1 MTTDRQNL
9 LARYDVPGP
18 RYTSYPTVPYWTDS
32 PSTDQWVAHL
42 QEALQQTREAG
53 REAHAGGA
61 LYVHIPF
68 CESLCTYCG
77 CNTRITRNRGMGS
90 PYVDT
95 ILSEWTLYRE
105 RLGSQSFPL
114 AELHLGGGTPTFLSS
129 GDLGRMVEGLRSGC
143 QVVSGAEFSV
153 EADPRVTSEEQLA
166 VLASVGF
173 RRLSLGIQ
181 DFDPKVQQAVNR
193 VQTVDEVRRVVEAA
207 RNLGFTSINFDL
219 IHGLPFQT
227 PESIEHTVAQVAA
240 MRPERIA
247 FYGYAHVPWIKP
259 AQRRF
264 TEADLPMGAS
274 KRALYE
280 IGRKLLESSGY
291 REVGLD
297 HFALESDSLW
307 RSVQNGHLHRNFMGY
322 TSRPILPLI
331 GLGVSAIGDA
341 GSAFAQNEKVLEPYM
356 DRVSRHELPVLRGH
370 RLSNEDR
377 ILRRHI
383 LNLMTQLT
391 TRWTEPEDQVPFL
404 DSVQARLKGMEE
416 DGLVVLGNG
425 CCTVTPLGRGFLR
438 NICMEFDAR
447 LTRKRPG
454 ESLFSRSI

>member
-1 MTTDRQNL
+1 MTTERQNL
-9 LARYDVPGP
+9 LERYDVPGP

-32 PSTDQWVAHL
+32 PSPEQWVEHL
-42 QEALQQTREAG
+42 LRALPSEGTTGQDA
-53 REAHAGGA
+53 AVGGA

-77 CNTRITRNRGMGS
+77 CNTRITRNRAVG
-90 PYVDT
+90 PHYVDA
-95 ILSEWTLYRE
+95 LLAEWTRYRE
-105 RLGSQSFPL
+105 RLGTQSFPL
-114 AELHLGGGTPTFLSS
+114 AELHLGGGTPTFLAAR
-129 GDLGRMVEGLRSGC
+129 DLGRLAEGLATGC
-143 QVVSGAEFSV
+143 QRVPDAEFSV
-153 EADPRVTSEEQLA
+153 EADPRVTTREQLE
-166 VLASVGF
+166 VLFQAGF

-193 VQTVDEVRRVVEAA
+193 VQTVDEVQRCVDDAREA
-207 RNLGFTSINFDL
+207 GFTSINFDL

-227 PESIEHTVAQVAA
+227 PASIESTLARVAEL
-240 MRPERIA
+240 RPDRIA

-264 TEADLPMGAS
+264 TEADLPMGAA
-274 KRALYE
+274 KRNLYE
-280 IGRKLLESSGY
+280 IGRALLESTDY

-307 RSVQNGHLHRNFMGY
+307 KAVQRGHLHRNFMGY

-341 GSAFAQNEKVLEPYM
+341 GSAFAQNEKVLEPYLQ
-356 DRVSRHELPVLRGH
+356 RVSRGELPVLRGH
-370 RLSNEDR
+370 VLGEEDMV
-377 ILRRHI
+377 LRRHI
-383 LNLMTQLT
+383 LHLMTRLT
-391 TRWTEPEDQVPFL
+391 TRWSEPKDHVPFL
-404 DSVQARLKGMEE
+404 DSVPSRLKGMEQ
-416 DGLVVLGNG
+416 DGLVVLGDRS
-425 CCTVTPLGRGFLR
+425 CSVTGLGRGFLR

-447 LTRKRPG
+447 LIRKRPG